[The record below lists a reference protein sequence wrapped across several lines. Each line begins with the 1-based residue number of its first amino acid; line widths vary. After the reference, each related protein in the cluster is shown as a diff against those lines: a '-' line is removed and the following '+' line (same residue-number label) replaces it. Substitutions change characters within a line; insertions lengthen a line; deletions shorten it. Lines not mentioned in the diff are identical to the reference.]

1 MFCYTTPMASNKK
14 QIPANVWYLS
24 FISFFTDISSEMLYP
39 ILPIF
44 ITQTLGVPVFV
55 LGIIEGF
62 AEAVASLFKAIFG
75 YWSDR
80 VQQRK
85 SFTFG
90 GYVFSAVAK
99 IIIALSFSWPVVLL
113 GRTLDRFGKGMRT
126 GSRDALLLEATD
138 EENRAFIFG
147 LHRSMDSFGAVIGS
161 SLALLILYTTK
172 NLRSILS
179 LAIIPAFGALIFF
192 FFVKDAK
199 KKVETNKVRLSLSLN
214 QFSPEYKAFLI
225 AVTLFS
231 LGNSSDT
238 FLILRAKNLGLN
250 LLLVISAYV
259 LYNIIYSLASTP
271 AGKVAD
277 KIGARNVYMLGIGIF
292 MIVYLG
298 FSFNTHPFF
307 IWLLFAVYGLYIA
320 LTDGI
325 AKALIGSFVEK
336 EKAGTAY
343 GVFYTF
349 TSIAT
354 LFASIV
360 GGILWSIISPS
371 ATFLFA
377 VICAALAIFILS
389 PLRIYSRK
397 SS

>member
-1 MFCYTTPMASNKK
+1 MTSHTKR
-14 QIPANVWYLS
+14 IPSNVWFLS

-39 ILPIF
+39 IMPIF
-44 ITQTLGVPVFV
+44 ITQTLGAPVFV
-55 LGIIEGF
+55 LGIIEGI
-62 AEAVASLFKAIFG
+62 AEAVASLFKAVFG

-90 GYVFSAVAK
+90 GYAFSTIAK
-99 IIIALSFSWPVVLL
+99 IIIAFSFSWPVVLI
-113 GRTLDRFGKGMRT
+113 GRSFDRFGKGMRT

-138 EENRAFIFG
+138 EENKGFIFG
-147 LHRSMDSFGAVIGS
+147 LHRSMDSFGAVVGS

-172 NLRSILS
+172 NLRAILS
-179 LAIIPAFGALIFF
+179 LAVIPAFVALIFF

-199 KKVETNKVRLSLSLN
+199 KKVQTNKVQLSLSLH
-214 QFSPEYKAFLI
+214 QFSSEYKVFLL

-238 FLILRAKNLGLN
+238 FLILRAKDLGLS

-259 LYNIIYSLASTP
+259 LYNIMYSLASTP
-271 AGKVAD
+271 AGKMAD
-277 KIGARNVYMLGIGIF
+277 KIGARNVYILGIGIF
-292 MIVYLG
+292 MLVYLG
-298 FSFNTHPFF
+298 FSFNTHPIF

-325 AKALIGSFVEK
+325 AKALIGSFVDK
-336 EKAGTAY
+336 DKAGTAY

-354 LFASIV
+354 LFASIL
-360 GGILWSIISPS
+360 GGILWSAINPM

-377 VICAALAIFILS
+377 VICAALAIVILS
-389 PLRIYSRK
+389 PLKIPLRK
-397 SS
+397 S